1 MIEEIQEVQKEPW
14 EMTQKEVIDQA
25 RKSKGWSTKTSAGW
39 RSKTFTG
46 VVSEHRAAVKE
57 ALKEGKPVPVE
68 VLESY
73 PELLKPDVNIKPG
86 DHVVVQGLKDTYEGM
101 VTSVRDNTFWLST
114 PQFVKMQWS
123 KGDIIEIIPGEGKEE
138 IGGSEPKSNRG
149 RHQGQASVG
158 YLK

>member
-46 VVSEHRAAVKE
+46 VVSEHRTAVKE
-57 ALKEGKPVPVE
+57 ALKEGKPVPPE

-86 DHVVVQGLKDTYEGM
+86 DHVVVQGLKDTYEGL

-123 KGDIIEIIPGEGKEE
+123 KGDIIEIIPGEKTEE
-138 IGGSEPKSNRG
+138 ISGGSEPKPRG
-149 RHQGQASVG
+149 RHHSEASAG
-158 YLK
+158 YLE